1 MRLGSAS
8 LNIRSARNGTRIVPD
23 VGRLEA
29 FRETP
34 ALLDDATA
42 VLRRHTDRL
51 GGVFVYWF
59 GGMTKVLVVTDP
71 AVLRH
76 VLKDNHENYPKSSIQ
91 IRRMGQFLGPGL
103 LTDHGATW
111 LRKRRRLQQAFNVD
125 RLAAMAADMQVSLEE
140 TLTRF
145 DAAIQHGPVEVGAQ
159 VTRMTLCMVTRSLF
173 SCRLP
178 EPDVEVISNGIGAVQ
193 AFMVRQIVKPH
204 LRAWFALTGSVRRH
218 QRIRGAGDA
227 ILQRLIDERRAA
239 PGTRDDLLGILM
251 DSGFGP
257 DGNPISDQEVLDE
270 SLQILVAGHETSSN
284 ALSWALYLLSR
295 DPATLEAVRSELEAV
310 VGEGPLLFDHL
321 ALLHATTAAIEEAL
335 RLFPPFWMVDR
346 MALEDDEVAGVAIP
360 AGTIVVAF
368 IHGAHHA
375 QDFWPEPDRFRPDR
389 FIGADKGFRNSLHY
403 LPFGAGPKRCIG
415 SGYAMLQM
423 VMILNAVL
431 RRYRFR
437 LDAEAPVRPRAMII
451 QRPRNGLWMRFER
464 R

>member
-8 LNIRSARNGTRIVPD
+8 LNTRSASRGTRIAPE

-42 VLRRHTDRL
+42 VLRRHADRL

-59 GGMTKVLVVTDP
+59 GGMTRVLVVTDP

-111 LRKRRRLQQAFNVD
+111 LRKRRLLQRAFNVD

-140 TLTRF
+140 TLTGF
-145 DAAIQHGPVEVGAQ
+145 DAAIRRGPVEVGAQ
-159 VTRMTLCMVTRSLF
+159 LTRMTLCMVTRSLF
-173 SCRLP
+173 SCKLP
-178 EPDVEVISNGIGAVQ
+178 ESDVEVISSGIGAVQ
-193 AFMVRQIVKPH
+193 AFMVRQIVKPY
-204 LRAWFALTGSVRRH
+204 LRPWFALTGSVRRH
-218 QRIRGAGDA
+218 QKIRGEGDA

-239 PGTRDDLLGILM
+239 ARSPGDLLGVLM

-257 DGNPISDQEVLDE
+257 DGKPISDQEILDE
-270 SLQILVAGHETSSN
+270 SLQMLVAGHETSSN

-295 DPATLEAVRSELEAV
+295 DLAALEAVRGELDAA
-310 VGEGPLLFDHL
+310 VGEGPLVFDDL
-321 ALLHATTAAIEEAL
+321 ARLPATTAALEEAL

-346 MALEDDEVAGVAIP
+346 MALEDDEAAGVAIP

-375 QDFWPEPDRFRPDR
+375 QDFWAEPDRFRPDR
-389 FIGADKGFRNSLHY
+389 FIGADRGLRNSLHY

-437 LDAEAPVRPRAMII
+437 LASEGPVRPRAMII
-451 QRPRNGLWMRFER
+451 QQPRDGLWMRFER
-464 R
+464 L

>member
-1 MRLGSAS
+1 M
-8 LNIRSARNGTRIVPD
+8 PE

-34 ALLDDATA
+34 ALLDNATA
-42 VLRRHTDRL
+42 VLRRHADRH

-59 GGMTKVLVVTDP
+59 GGMTRVLVVTDP

-76 VLKDNHENYPKSSIQ
+76 VLKDNHENYTKSSIQ

-111 LRKRRRLQQAFNVD
+111 LRKRRLLQQAFNPS
-125 RLAAMAADMQVSLEE
+125 RLAAVAADMQASLEE
-140 TLTRF
+140 TLTGF
-145 DAAIQHGPVEVGAQ
+145 DAATRAGPVEVGAQ
-159 VTRMTLCMVTRSLF
+159 TTRMTLCMVMRSLF
-173 SCRLP
+173 SCKLA
-178 EPDVEVISNGIGAVQ
+178 ESDVEIISSGIGTVQ

-204 LRAWFALTGSVRRH
+204 LRPWFALTGSVRRH
-218 QRIRGAGDA
+218 QKIRGEGDV
-227 ILQRLIDERRAA
+227 ILQRLIDQRRAMAGA
-239 PGTRDDLLGILM
+239 PDDVLGILM

-257 DGNPISDQEVLDE
+257 NCNPISDQEILDE

-284 ALSWALYLLSR
+284 ALSWALYLLDR
-295 DPATLEAVRSELEAV
+295 DPAALKAVRDELEAV

-346 MALEDDEVAGVAIP
+346 MALEDDEAAGVAIP
-360 AGTIVVAF
+360 AGAIVVAF

-375 QDFWPEPDRFRPDR
+375 QDFWLEPDRFRPDR
-389 FIGADKGFRNSLHY
+389 FIGADKGLRNSLHY

-415 SGYAMLQM
+415 SSYAMLQM
-423 VMILNAVL
+423 VMILNVML

-437 LDAEAPVRPRAMII
+437 LATETPIRPRAMII
-451 QRPRNGLWMRFER
+451 QEPRDGLWMRFEKQ
-464 R
+464 